1 MSAIIDVRDVSM
13 CFRKENEKT
22 DTLKEFFVKLVQRR
36 LRYTEFRALNHVNF
50 AIQRGE
56 AVALIGVN
64 GSGKSTMLKLI
75 AGVMDPTEGDVAV
88 NGTIAPLIE
97 LGAGFDV
104 DLTARENIFLNGALL
119 GHNRREMQKNFDRIV
134 DFAELWDF
142 LDAPIRSFSSG
153 MIARLGF
160 AIATEVKA
168 DILVV
173 LFVSH
178 NTDQVKELC
187 PRAIWLDHGNVMLDG
202 PSAEVC
208 DTYLEQ
214 KAQA

>member
-36 LRYTEFRALNHVNF
+36 LRYTEFRALNHVSF
-50 AIQRGE
+50 EIQRGE

-75 AGVMDPTEGDVAV
+75 AGVMDPSEGDVAV

-104 DLTARENIFLNGALL
+104 DLTARENI
-119 GHNRREMQKNFDRIV
+119 
-134 DFAELWDF
+134 
-142 LDAPIRSFSSG
+142 
-153 MIARLGF
+153 
-160 AIATEVKA
+160 
-168 DILVV
+168 
-173 LFVSH
+173 
-178 NTDQVKELC
+178 
-187 PRAIWLDHGNVMLDG
+187 
-202 PSAEVC
+202 
-208 DTYLEQ
+208 
-214 KAQA
+214 